1 MSTLRDCTTPESRR
15 EWLTEALFY
24 VGELR
29 LAEGDTEAARRHFAT
44 VINLR
49 VLNFVE
55 YGMARAELKKM
66 RDRAS
71 GTAD

>member
-1 MSTLRDCTTPESRR
+1 VET
-15 EWLTEALFY
+15 
-24 VGELR
+24 
-29 LAEGDTEAARRHFAT
+29 ARRHFAS

-66 RDRAS
+66 RDHAS
-71 GTAD
+71 VAATATPETGNPAR